1 MARLIADENI
11 QSFLVGAL
19 RKDGHDVLYIAE
31 YADGIT
37 DEEVLSIASDQQ
49 RLLLTEDKDFGELVF
64 RLTAIPGGLITPLVE
79 GISYS
84 HFRNLFITPRN
95 LFLYKLKVSDML
107 AGCPRKHHFPRRPLF
122 ESMSAPM
129 H

>member
-64 RLTAIPGGLITPLVE
+64 RLKRGLPGVILLRMTDVFWHSRYKRLTKLLQLHAEQLDRKYIVVE
-79 GISYS
+79 EDR
-84 HFRNLFITPRN
+84 FRFR
-95 LFLYKLKVSDML
+95 
-107 AGCPRKHHFPRRPLF
+107 
-122 ESMSAPM
+122 SMP
-129 H
+129 